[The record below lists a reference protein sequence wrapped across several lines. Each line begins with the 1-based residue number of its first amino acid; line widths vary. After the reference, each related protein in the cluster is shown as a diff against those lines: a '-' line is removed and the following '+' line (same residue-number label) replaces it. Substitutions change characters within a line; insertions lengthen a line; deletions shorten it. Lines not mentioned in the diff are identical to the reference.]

1 MSTSPRQS
9 ARTLHEISSSVF
21 WNTALLPLIAVANL
35 LVSVLIRRSFQ
46 LESGT
51 YDILM
56 GLSGSI
62 LFYSGLGL
70 ASSLPK
76 FLPEVQV
83 RAGRQQTISV
93 LGRIAAARMA
103 VLALSLI
110 AMNVWA
116 EPLSRK
122 FGLGE
127 NGSMYLHL
135 LSLLIAAKALM
146 DFNYRALE
154 SFLAQLAVNALML
167 VYAICR
173 FALIGLAVMI
183 GGGIAGVITAL
194 GASAAIVAVGG
205 IAALTR
211 RLQQLPAEPEAE
223 RVPEPTAERIGR
235 FAALT
240 YANELCLYFSSPAFG
255 SPALAAALGGPAP
268 VALFATSFFVAVSGV
283 SLTVSSFRGIYRPLF
298 ARLRAAGDL
307 AQFRRAFEVACKAQ
321 VLAVVPAG
329 FGLAVMVPDYLTLLY
344 GPAFAAGAS
353 VARILVA
360 LLFAETVFALGVLVL
375 WVDERYRL
383 VLMAQATL
391 VLGAPLFIV
400 AAAYG
405 GLETAAY
412 VLGGSRLAAS
422 LIGYRAARRVY
433 GVAFP
438 WRFAARVSLASAAMA
453 AVLQLIR
460 LAWTTSPIEASTLTV
475 LGVLLI
481 AAALRVFRILG
492 PDELGVLERVSIP
505 GRKWVVNWLA
515 R

>member
-1 MSTSPRQS
+1 MSASPRQN
-9 ARTLHEISSSVF
+9 ATTLHEISNSVF
-21 WNTALLPLIAVANL
+21 WNTALLPLIAAANI
-35 LVSVLIRRSFQ
+35 LVSVLVRRSFE

-51 YDILM
+51 YDVLM
-56 GLSGSI
+56 GLSTSI

-70 ASSLPK
+70 TSSLPK

-83 RAGRQQTISV
+83 RSGRQKTITV

-103 VLALSLI
+103 VLALLLV
-110 AMNVWA
+110 ALNVWA
-116 EPLSRK
+116 EPLARK
-122 FGLGE
+122 FSLGE
-127 NGSMYLHL
+127 SGSLYIHL
-135 LSLLIAAKALM
+135 LTLVIAGKALM
-146 DFNYRALE
+146 DLSYRALE

-167 VYAICR
+167 LYALSR
-173 FALIGLAVMI
+173 FALIGLAVAI
-183 GGGIAGVITAL
+183 GGGIAGVIGAL
-194 GASAAIVAVGG
+194 GVAAAIVAVGG
-205 IAALTR
+205 MTALVR
-211 RLQQLPAEPEAE
+211 RLRRLPAEPEVE
-223 RVPEPTAERIGR
+223 RVPEPSGERIGR

-255 SPALAAALGGPAP
+255 SPALAAALGGPEP
-268 VALFATSFFVAVSGV
+268 VALFATSFFVAASGV
-283 SLTVSSFRGIYRPLF
+283 SLTVSSFRGVYRPLF
-298 ARLRAAGDL
+298 ARLRAAGDP
-307 AQFRRAFEVACKAQ
+307 AQFRRAFELACKAQ
-321 VLAVVPAG
+321 ILAVVPAG
-329 FGLAVMVPDYLTLLY
+329 FGLAVMVPDYLTLMY
-344 GPAFAAGAS
+344 GPAFTAGAP

-383 VLMAQATL
+383 VLTAQATL

-400 AAAYG
+400 AAARG
-405 GLETAAY
+405 GLETAAL

-453 AVLQLIR
+453 AILQLIR
-460 LAWTTSPIEASTLTV
+460 LVWATSPIEAITLTL
-475 LGVLLI
+475 LGVSLV

-492 PDELGVLERVSIP
+492 PDELGILERTRIP
-505 GRKWVVNWLA
+505 GRKWLVQWLA

>member
-1 MSTSPRQS
+1 MSESPRPS
-9 ARTLHEISSSVF
+9 APILHQISSSVF

-35 LVSVLIRRSFQ
+35 LVSVLVRRSFK

-56 GLSGSI
+56 GLSGSV

-70 ASSLPK
+70 TSSLPK

-83 RAGRQQTISV
+83 QSGRQQTISV
-93 LGRIAAARMA
+93 LSRIASVRMG
-103 VLALSLI
+103 VLALLLV

-116 EPLSRK
+116 DPLAEK

-127 NGSMYLHL
+127 SGSVYIHL
-135 LSLLIAAKALM
+135 LTLLIAAKALM
-146 DFNYRALE
+146 DLSYRALE

-167 VYAICR
+167 LYAISR
-173 FALIGLAVMI
+173 FALIGLAVAI
-183 GGGIAGVITAL
+183 GGGIAGVIGAL

-205 IAALTR
+205 MAALVR
-211 RLQQLPAEPEAE
+211 RLRQLPAEPEAE
-223 RVPEPTAERIGR
+223 RATEPTRERIGR

-255 SPALAAALGGPAP
+255 SPALAAALGGPEP
-268 VALFATSFFVAVSGV
+268 VALFATSFFVAASGV
-283 SLTVSSFRGIYRPLF
+283 ALTVSSFRGVYRPLF
-298 ARLRAAGDL
+298 SRLRASGDP
-307 AQFRRAFEVACKAQ
+307 AQLRRAFEVGCKAQ
-321 VLAVVPAG
+321 ILAVVPAG

-344 GPAFAAGAS
+344 GPAFAAGAT

-383 VLMAQATL
+383 VLAAQATL
-391 VLGAPLFIV
+391 VLGAPLFLV
-400 AAAYG
+400 AAARG
-405 GLETAAY
+405 GLETAAL

-438 WRFAARVSLASAAMA
+438 WRFAARVGLASAAMG
-453 AVLQLIR
+453 AVLQLLR
-460 LAWTTSPIEASTLTV
+460 LLWGTSPIEAITLTL
-475 LGVLLI
+475 LGVLIL
-481 AAALRVFRILG
+481 AAALRVFHILG
-492 PDELGVLERVSIP
+492 PDELGILERARIP
-505 GRKWVVNWLA
+505 GRKWLVQWLA